1 MPYNSQITRVDAAD
15 LIPEDVSREIVQGA
29 AEQAITLRLMRRL
42 PNMTTAQSKMP
53 VLAGLPTAYFV
64 TGDTGLKQTT
74 EMEWSNKYIYA
85 EELAV
90 IVPIP
95 EAVLDDSAYD
105 IWGEVR
111 PRLIE
116 ALGVAID
123 DAIITGTGAPANW
136 PDDFLTATAAAGNTI
151 QLGDGNGDL
160 IDDINMV
167 MAQVEA
173 DSFEV
178 RGWMAPATAKSRLRG
193 LRGANGEL
201 LFVPSITQGMPDVGP
216 YGLPIG
222 WSRNGVISEA
232 NFHFMAG
239 DFSQLVYAIRQDVT
253 YKLLT
258 EAVIQDGTG
267 AIVYNLAQQD
277 MVALRVVMRLG
288 WQCPNPIH
296 RMQPVEANRYP
307 AAVIL
312 PA

>member
-1 MPYNSQITRVDAAD
+1 MPYNSQITRTDAAD
-15 LIPEDVSREIVQGA
+15 LIPDGVSREIVQGA
-29 AEQAITLRLMRRL
+29 VEQSICLSLMRRL
-42 PNMTTAQSKMP
+42 PNMTVKQSKMP
-53 VLAGLPTAYFV
+53 VLSALPTAYFV
-64 TGDTGLKQTT
+64 TGDTGTKQTT
-74 EMEWSNKYIYA
+74 EMAWDNKYIVA

-111 PRLIE
+111 PRLVE

-123 DAIITGTGAPANW
+123 DAIITGTNAPAAW
-136 PDDFLTATAAAGNTI
+136 PDDLLTAAAAAGNTI

-201 LFVPSITQGMPDVGP
+201 LFVQSITQGMPDVGP

-222 WSRNGVISEA
+222 WARNGVITEA
-232 NFHFMAG
+232 DFHFMCG
-239 DFSQLVYAIRQDVT
+239 DFSNLVYSIRQDIT

-258 EAVIQDGTG
+258 EAVIQDNMGV
-267 AIVYNLAQQD
+267 IQYNLAQQD

-307 AAVIL
+307 VAVIL